1 MNKFKITVETKSRSK
16 LVVDV
21 ETHSTKEELS
31 STLSD
36 IYAGTTIQ
44 IKNAFFNASNVNY
57 IQVEEVR

>member
-16 LVVDV
+16 VAVDV

-36 IYAGTTIQ
+36 IYAGSTIQ
-44 IKNAFFNASNVNY
+44 IKNIFFNVSNINY
-57 IQVEEVR
+57 IQVEEVE